1 LTAIPDESVCKR
13 DLSYFRLLFLRSCFR
28 LLLHKPHVR
37 LLFPSAADP
46 IATLAFGI
54 SNKFFLKVPYLTI
67 RQTQSTTFS
76 FARKFNSRRA
86 RR

>member
-1 LTAIPDESVCKR
+1 MKAYESAICLISDYYFFDRASDYYFTNRMSDC
-13 DLSYFRLLFLRSCFR
+13 YFRVS
-28 LLLHKPHVR
+28 
-37 LLFPSAADP
+37 P
-46 IATLAFGI
+46 IPFATLAFGI